1 VLPYDVVSQHSGS
14 CVVGLVVKVEVGTT
28 LGDRVDEYVG
38 DEGATEGVA
47 DGNDGL
53 RLGVTVGRPELEGR
67 KVGGGAIPNPE
78 GMEHSGG

>member
-1 VLPYDVVSQHSGS
+1 M
-14 CVVGLVVKVEVGTT
+14 EVGKT

-67 KVGGGAIPNPE
+67 MVGIPNPV
-78 GMEHSGG
+78 GMVHSGGSIGAH